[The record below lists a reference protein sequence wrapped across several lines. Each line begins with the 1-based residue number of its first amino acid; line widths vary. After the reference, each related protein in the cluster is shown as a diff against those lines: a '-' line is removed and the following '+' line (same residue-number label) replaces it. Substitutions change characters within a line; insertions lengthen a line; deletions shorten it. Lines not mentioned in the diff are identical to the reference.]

1 MSSSGHPE
9 GSVPNVQETPSVVYD
24 LQTSFDNID
33 KRVMVAG
40 STSVYMAEMVFTH
53 PFEVIRTQIQTSQTV
68 RRFSISII

>member
-1 MSSSGHPE
+1 M
-9 GSVPNVQETPSVVYD
+9 VYD

-33 KRVMVAG
+33 KRIMVAG

-68 RRFSISII
+68 RAIHFSKRCST